1 MPFYQESFL
10 DFGGVGGRAVSE
22 YLKMVKLIQS
32 SFLKALLAGFQM
44 FSDCTV
50 IRNSCPL
57 VAFKCSLILMHKGR
71 EVTAM

>member
-22 YLKMVKLIQS
+22 YFKMVKLIQS
-32 SFLKALLAGFQM
+32 SFLKAFLAGFQM

-50 IRNSCPL
+50 IGISCPL
-57 VAFKCSLILMHKGR
+57 ASIQVFIDSDAQRS
-71 EVTAM
+71 